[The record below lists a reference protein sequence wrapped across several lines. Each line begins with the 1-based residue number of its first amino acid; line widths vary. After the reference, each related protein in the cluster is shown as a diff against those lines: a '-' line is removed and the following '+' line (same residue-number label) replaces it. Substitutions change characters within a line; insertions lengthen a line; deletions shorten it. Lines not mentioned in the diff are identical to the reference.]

1 MDSRDEEIRD
11 ESSQLEPRP
20 QARAFQAAI
29 TWRHHPAADVS
40 SHGGACVGALVGV
53 VCSEDRCV
61 KGSDFHVSFTHVG
74 IGTFVNNWHTEPKDF
89 ASGSLAHS
97 HIFIGTFVDNRHKK
111 PGDFAFRRKFV
122 THTYGI
128 GTLVDNRHT
137 EPRDF
142 HLYDAFV
149 TREHRNFLKTAHG
162 TQGNGI
168 AMVKQTL
175 SLVGIEGVRIG
186 EFKKVLSGFDTQVC
200 TRYAFLPLSPSQ
212 LLTQPITRM
221 ASTTRQATD

>member
-1 MDSRDEEIRD
+1 
-11 ESSQLEPRP
+11 
-20 QARAFQAAI
+20 
-29 TWRHHPAADVS
+29 
-40 SHGGACVGALVGV
+40 
-53 VCSEDRCV
+53 
-61 KGSDFHVSFTHVG
+61 VSFTHVG

-97 HIFIGTFVDNRHKK
+97 HIF
-111 PGDFAFRRKFV
+111 
-122 THTYGI
+122 I

-175 SLVGIEGVRIG
+175 SLVGIEGVRIR